1 MNMVLKSVK
10 TFWFPYFP
18 TDNRHGPRLQV
29 SWLWSFRLPS
39 PCLVSS
45 FSARWAAGSAWIR
58 EFKMWPRYVTDKYQR
73 CHPSSPSPWAM
84 THLPAS
90 QWVSHWSS
98 LSLASQVKPKVSVY
112 REEMYFSLTFLLR
125 RFKVQC
131 YLVIS
136 TAMDRSRLVRFKS
149 LRLTQLF

>member
-1 MNMVLKSVK
+1 MTTDVSPYKSPK
-10 TFWFPYFP
+10 SNT
-18 TDNRHGPRLQV
+18 V
-29 SWLWSFRLPS
+29 SERKGRRFRLPS
-39 PCLVSS
+39 LCLVSS

-136 TAMDRSRLVRFKS
+136 TAMDWSRLVRFKS
-149 LRLTQLF
+149 LRLTQQF